1 MEAVQIQAY
10 GNPVRVAMAVDVA
23 GDGRVIRF
31 NERGAGCRSP
41 CWLQSYTSGCAS
53 CKLSNSVTQSLAP
66 AR

>member
-31 NERGAGCRSP
+31 NDRKENMWCRMQVALLVAELHERLC
-41 CWLQSYTSGCAS
+41 
-53 CKLSNSVTQSLAP
+53 VV
-66 AR
+66 